1 MSEIKIGIPL
11 HGKMAARAFHQPSF
25 RQRLTEGGFK
35 PLYFLSPVYYRAF
48 DFDPEQY
55 FELRVEQYDAQYQKH
70 FLLQQLRMLRRFVVV
85 TETTDLRFRELIE
98 SKLFDATLL
107 GMSGQMTFVNF
118 VRHIPGMGR
127 LLAWLEKQFYVTHAH
142 DEAFKR
148 QGISCVLT
156 PGMGN
161 YGFWNENMFTHEA
174 QRMGIPAFTAI
185 TNYDNIVNMGYRGFD
200 PVCLAVWSRQMADEA
215 IKLHGYP
222 AKKLEITGPV
232 QYDRFMTPLPRSR
245 EEFLQSLDLDPAK
258 KTILFAGGVNINHY
272 FDIYRLFVEQKQKVW
287 REPFNFIVRP
297 YPHGKLFESPAWNML
312 ERLFRDAGAYISDPG
327 SIDASGDRTAEL
339 NVDLAFDD
347 APDELNY
354 LLRYSDV
361 MVNYFS
367 TISLEAAICDLP
379 TIHIGYDP
387 YKFGIRF
394 SVTTGFLQRQTHNRR
409 PLRLAAA
416 RVAKNETEL
425 LEALEDYLS
434 DRALD
439 RDARRIY
446 AESECGELDGQAGLR
461 LVNMIKSRVRH

>member
-25 RQRLTEGGFK
+25 RQRLAEGGFK
-35 PLYFLSPVYYRAF
+35 PLYFLSPTYFRAF

-55 FELRVEQYDAQYQKH
+55 FELQVEQYDEQYQKH

-98 SKLFDATLL
+98 SKLFDATLV
-107 GMSGQMTFVNF
+107 GMAAQMSFVAAL
-118 VRHIPGMGR
+118 RHIPGMGGV
-127 LLAWLEKQFYVTHAH
+127 LGWLERNLYVTHAH
-142 DEAFKR
+142 DEKFNKH
-148 QGISCVLT
+148 QITCVLT

-161 YGFWNENMFTHEA
+161 YGFWNENQFAHEA
-174 QRMGIPAFTAI
+174 QRLGIPTFTAI
-185 TNYDNIVNMGYRGFD
+185 TNYDNIVNMGYRGFE
-200 PVCLAVWSRQMADEA
+200 PVCLGVWSKQMADEA
-215 IKLHGYP
+215 MKLHGYP
-222 AKKLEITGPV
+222 ANKMEITGPV
-232 QYDRFMTPLPRSR
+232 QYDRFMTPLPQTR
-245 EEFLQSLDLDPAK
+245 EEFLKSLNLDPSK

-272 FDIYRLFVEQKQKVW
+272 FDIYRVFVEQKAKVW

-297 YPHGKLFESPAWNML
+297 YPHPKLMGSPAWAVL
-312 ERLFRDAGAYISDPG
+312 ENLFKQSGAYISNPG
-327 SIDASGDRTAEL
+327 SIDASGDRTAEFR
-339 NVDLAFDD
+339 VDLAFDEG
-347 APDELNY
+347 PDELNY

-387 YKFGIRF
+387 YTFGLRF

-416 RVAKNETEL
+416 RVAKSESEL
-425 LEALEDYLS
+425 FDALENYLG
-434 DRALD
+434 DRTLD

-446 AESECGELDGQAGLR
+446 AEAECGELDGGAGRR
-461 LVNMIKSRVRH
+461 LVNMIKNRI